1 MPIGH
6 IFSSRIDP
14 GDGGFLSA
22 LQLERGFERVFHN
35 EIQTEREDVYNVKIY
50 SSISDTPLSLSL
62 SALKHVHF
70 SAVSALWYVKE
81 DGKLHLA
88 CASSTVRT
96 ERGRRKVGV
105 RVLEWLFF
113 PL

>member
-62 SALKHVHF
+62 STEARPLQRSF
-70 SAVSALWYVKE
+70 SSLVCK
-81 DGKLHLA
+81 G
-88 CASSTVRT
+88 
-96 ERGRRKVGV
+96 GRKAPFSL
-105 RVLEWLFF
+105 RV
-113 PL
+113 